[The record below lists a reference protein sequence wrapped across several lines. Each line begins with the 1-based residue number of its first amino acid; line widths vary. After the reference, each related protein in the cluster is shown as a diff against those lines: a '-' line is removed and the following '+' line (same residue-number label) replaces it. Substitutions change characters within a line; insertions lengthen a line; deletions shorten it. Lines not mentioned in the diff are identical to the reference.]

1 MFSHAPVMINESLDS
16 LMLNKSGAYLDCT
29 FGLGGHS
36 KEILKRLDSR
46 GSLSAIDQDQATL
59 QYANKIQDPRFK
71 FQYSKF
77 SKIGELFV
85 NKKFDGIF
93 FDLGVSSLQLDDASR
108 GFSFQRNGKLDM
120 RMDKTNKISALDWIN
135 KAKEQEIADIFYYL
149 GEERKSRLFAKRVV
163 ERRKNKL
170 IESTEELAAI
180 AFAGKK
186 YTNSRKHP
194 ATNIFRAIRIFI
206 NNELEEIKK
215 ALIASIDLLQDK
227 GRLVVIS
234 FHSMEDRIVKN
245 FLKGKIENKEIE
257 NSLKIIGKI
266 IKPSQE
272 EITINARSR
281 SAILRVGEKLNG

>member
-46 GSLSAIDQDQATL
+46 GSLSAIDQDQAVL
-59 QYANKIQDPRFK
+59 KYANKIQDSRFK

-120 RMDKTNKISALDWIN
+120 RMDQTNKISALDWIN

-272 EITINARSR
+272 EITNNARSR

>member
-46 GSLSAIDQDQATL
+46 GSLSAIDQDQAVL
-59 QYANKIQDPRFK
+59 KYANKIQDPRFK

-186 YTNSRKHP
+186 YGNSKKHP

-215 ALIASIDLLQDK
+215 ALIASIDLLHDK

-272 EITINARSR
+272 EITNNARSR